1 MTTVTGGLAAFFVGL
16 GLAGATAFGVVQSQ
30 QSAASSP
37 VETTTVNYGTN
48 G

>member
-1 MTTVTGGLAAFFVGL
+1 MGTLTGGVVAFVVGVC
-16 GLAGATAFGVVQSQ
+16 LAGATAVGVVQSQ
-30 QSAASSP
+30 QSTGSEV